1 MPRSKSPTRRRRR
14 RLNSGAGGNNDPN
27 PIPIVSQ
34 YYGLSTDNKYKGS
47 DTALKDLADTEL
59 LKKLKKASTPTNHF
73 EEGHP
78 QAPPKTPKDPQG
90 PPKDSP
96 RTPKD
101 LQGPPKDPQGP
112 PKVSHAF
119 LVWVKM

>member
-78 QAPPKTPKDPQG
+78 QAPPKTYKQSEYPGGKQTVIMTREENDERFEG
-90 PPKDSP
+90 LLKSIIN
-96 RTPKD
+96 KFEKE
-101 LQGPPKDPQGP
+101 LAG
-112 PKVSHAF
+112 
-119 LVWVKM
+119 